1 VRIKVI
7 SPSELEPAS
16 VNPKGAEIIE
26 YLFTNSSDKRKEKIS
41 DIDFS
46 NFLLKYY
53 EHFENYKVL
62 LVYHKFIIKKYV

>member
-7 SPSELEPAS
+7 SPKELDPAS
-16 VNPKGAEIIE
+16 VNPNGAGIPT

-46 NFLLKYY
+46 NFLLK
-53 EHFENYKVL
+53 NIISAL
-62 LVYHKFIIKKYV
+62 LIAKYS